1 MTAARRHELGLAVGV
16 GASLLGAEL
25 GGGDVVVDG
34 VGPVSAAA
42 LGEPLPVGAAWLGT
56 AAGLAGAEADAEADA
71 DAVAVV
77 AVTPSTRP
85 ASTRVARTLFCAAV
99 TAATS

>member
-1 MTAARRHELGLAVGV
+1 VGLAVGV
-16 GASLLGAEL
+16 EASLLGAAL
-25 GGGDVVVDG
+25 GVGDG
-34 VGPVSAAA
+34 VGSVSADA
-42 LGEPLPVGAAWLGT
+42 LGEPLSVGATRVGP
-56 AAGLAGAEADAEADA
+56 AAGLAEAEADPEADA

-85 ASTRVARTLFCAAV
+85 ASTSMVRTLFCAAV